1 MTTTKHTAHWTLEAL
16 AQAGVKTIVF
26 SPGSRNAPLI
36 IAAEALGTFEMMVL
50 GDERSAAF
58 HALGRSQVNG
68 TPVAVCCTS
77 GSALANY
84 YPAVLEAYY
93 AHVPLIVLSADRPE
107 DRINKGEGQTCV
119 QREFYEP
126 HVAASIQIDE
136 EDSYEQVQ
144 AALHYAIQAMHF
156 EMRPIHL
163 NVAFHEPLYE
173 QGEAPKSMRLEF
185 SADHFAK
192 HGLPES
198 VASPDFS
205 TFESV
210 AVIAGQLL
218 PTESQ
223 MVRMILDAGVDWT
236 LFADPMSGLLDHP
249 NAAPMEAL
257 LHLQPD
263 AVLSIGGQWIN
274 KKPKQYLRGLAI
286 KKHVHVDVFQ
296 CWDVLDANVEHIR
309 YSPNLLQRWKSAM
322 NFIQVR
328 PEGRSAVTLP
338 WSDAE
343 AFRAIVDRLDA
354 PSALHLGNSSVARYF
369 NYFPKRVALYGNRG
383 VAGIDGSLSTAV
395 GAALAEP
402 TRHHTI
408 ILGDQSFLYDHNAL
422 YAQELPQ
429 NLTICVLNNGIGGI
443 FDWLPGTASTG
454 ARARKIFAN
463 AQQVDLAS
471 LVKGFQVAYV
481 GVENEEELATALTS
495 VKGLTVI
502 DCKTEQSMNLSVLK
516 IMQEHGRT

>member
-1 MTTTKHTAHWTLEAL
+1 MTTDKAIAQWTIDAL

-58 HALGRSQVNG
+58 HALGRSQVTG

-93 AHVPLIVLSADRPE
+93 AHVPLIVLSADRPK
-107 DRINKGEGQTCV
+107 DRINRGEGQTCV
-119 QREFYEP
+119 QYEFYEP
-126 HVAASIQIDE
+126 HVVASIQIDD

-144 AALHYAIQAMHF
+144 AALQYAIQAMYF

-173 QGEAPKSMRLEF
+173 QGEASKSMKLEL
-185 SADHFAK
+185 SADHFVK
-192 HGLPES
+192 HGLSES
-198 VASPDFS
+198 IVLPDFS
-205 TFESV
+205 KFESV

-218 PTESQ
+218 PTESE
-223 MVRMILDAGVDWT
+223 MVRLILDAGVDWT
-236 LFADPMSGLLDHP
+236 LFADSMSGLLDHP
-249 NAAPMEAL
+249 NTAPMEAL
-257 LHLQPD
+257 LNVQPD

-286 KKHVHVDVFQ
+286 KKHAHVDVFQ

-309 YSPNLLQRWKSAM
+309 YSPNLLQRWKSAS

-328 PEGRSAVTLP
+328 HEGRSAVTLP

-343 AFRAIVDRLDA
+343 AFRGIVDHLDV
-354 PSALHLGNSSVARYF
+354 PSALHLGNSSIARYF

-402 TRHHTI
+402 ARHHTV

-422 YAQELPQ
+422 YSQELPQ
-429 NLTICVLNNGIGGI
+429 NLTICILNNGIGGI

-454 ARARKIFAN
+454 AKARKIFAN
-463 AQQVDLAS
+463 AQQVDLHS
-471 LVKGFQVAYV
+471 LVKGFNVAYAR
-481 GVENEEELATALTS
+481 VENEQELATALTS
-495 VKGLTVI
+495 MKCLTVI
-502 DCKTEQSMNLSVLK
+502 DCKTEQSMNLSALK
-516 IMQEHGRT
+516 IIQEHGKA

>member
-1 MTTTKHTAHWTLEAL
+1 MTTDKAIAQWTIDAL

-58 HALGRSQVNG
+58 HALGRSQVTG

-93 AHVPLIVLSADRPE
+93 AHVPLIVLSADRPK

-119 QREFYEP
+119 QHEFYEP
-126 HVAASIQIDE
+126 HVVASLQIDE

-144 AALHYAIQAMHF
+144 AALQYAIQAMHF

-163 NVAFHEPLYE
+163 NVAFNEPLYE
-173 QGEAPKSMRLEF
+173 QGEASRSMRLEL
-185 SADHFAK
+185 SADHFVK

-198 VASPDFS
+198 IVLPDFS
-205 TFESV
+205 KFKSV

-218 PTESQ
+218 STESE

-249 NAAPMEAL
+249 NTAPMEAL
-257 LHLQPD
+257 LTVQPD

-309 YSPNLLQRWKSAM
+309 YSPNLLQRWKSAS

-328 PEGRSAVTLP
+328 HEGRFAVTLP

-343 AFRAIVDRLDA
+343 AFCGIVDHLDVL
-354 PSALHLGNSSVARYF
+354 SALHLGNSSVARYF

-395 GAALAEP
+395 GAALTEP
-402 TRHHTI
+402 KRHHTV

-429 NLTICVLNNGIGGI
+429 NLTICILNNGIGGI

-454 ARARKIFAN
+454 AKAREIFAN
-463 AQQVDLAS
+463 AQQVDLHS
-471 LVKGFQVAYV
+471 LVKGFNVAYAR
-481 GVENEEELATALTS
+481 VENEQELATALTS
-495 VKGLTVI
+495 MKGLTVI
-502 DCKTEQSMNLSVLK
+502 DCKTERSLNLSALK
-516 IMQEHGRT
+516 IIQEHGKA

>member
-16 AQAGVKTIVF
+16 AQAGVKNIIF

-36 IAAEALGTFEMMVL
+36 IAAESLGTFEMTVL

-58 HALGRSQVNG
+58 HALGRSQVTV

-93 AHVPLIVLSADRPE
+93 AHAPLIILSADRPE
-107 DRINKGEGQTCV
+107 EFINKGEGQTCV

-136 EDSYEQVQ
+136 EDSFEQVQ
-144 AALHYAIQAMHF
+144 KALHYAIKAMHF

-163 NVAFHEPLYE
+163 NVAFHEPLYG
-173 QGEAPKSMRLEF
+173 QGEAPKSMQLELA
-185 SADHFAK
+185 ADQFVK

-205 TFESV
+205 KFESV
-210 AVIAGQLL
+210 AVVAGQLL
-218 PTESQ
+218 PKESE
-223 MVRMILDAGVDWT
+223 MVRMLLNEGVEWT

-249 NAAPMEAL
+249 NTAPMEAL
-257 LHLQPD
+257 LNLQPD

-274 KKPKQYLRGLAI
+274 KKPKQYLRGLGV

-309 YSPNLLQRWKSAM
+309 FSPNLLRHWKSAT

-328 PEGRSAVTLP
+328 HDERSAVTLP
-338 WSDAE
+338 WSDAG
-343 AFRAIVDRLDA
+343 AFRLIIDHLDA
-354 PSALHLGNSSVARYF
+354 QSVLHLGNSSVARYF
-369 NYFPKRVALYGNRG
+369 NYFPKHLALYGNRG

-395 GAALAEP
+395 GAALADP
-402 TRHHTI
+402 MRKHTV

-422 YAQELPQ
+422 YEQELPQ
-429 NLTICVLNNGIGGI
+429 NLTVCVLNNGIGGI

-454 ARARKIFAN
+454 SKAQKIFAN
-463 AQQVDLAS
+463 AQQVNLHS
-471 LVKGFQVAYV
+471 LVKAFNVAFV
-481 GVENEEELATALTS
+481 GVENEQELATALTS
-495 VKGLTVI
+495 VKRMTVI
-502 DCKTEQSMNLSVLK
+502 DCKTEQSMNLSALK
-516 IMQEHGRT
+516 IIQEHGRA

>member
-1 MTTTKHTAHWTLEAL
+1 MTTTKNTAHWTLEAL

-36 IAAEALGTFEMMVL
+36 IAAEALGAFEMVVL

-58 HALGRSQVNG
+58 QALGRSQVIEA
-68 TPVAVCCTS
+68 PVAVCCTS

-126 HVAASIQIDE
+126 HVAASIHINE

-144 AALHYAIQAMHF
+144 DVLHYAIQAMHF

-173 QGEAPKSMRLEF
+173 QGEAPKSIQLE
-185 SADHFAK
+185 STADRFTK
-192 HGLPES
+192 HGLSES
-198 VASPDFS
+198 IESPDFS
-205 TFESV
+205 EFESV

-218 PTESQ
+218 PAASE
-223 MVRMILDAGVDWT
+223 MVRMLLDEGVDWT
-236 LFADPMSGLLDHP
+236 LFADPMSGLLDHA
-249 NAAPMEAL
+249 NTAPMEAL
-257 LHLQPD
+257 LNLRPD

-274 KKPKQYLRGLAI
+274 KKPKQYLRRLGV

-296 CWDVLDANVEHIR
+296 CWDVLDANVEYLR
-309 YSPNLLQRWKSAM
+309 FSPNLLEHWKSAS

-328 PEGRSAVTLP
+328 HNEVSEVTLP
-338 WSDAE
+338 WSDAG
-343 AFRAIVDRLDA
+343 AFRGIVNQLDA
-354 PSALHLGNSSVARYF
+354 QSVLHLGNSSVARYF
-369 NYFPKRVALYGNRG
+369 NIFPIRLALYGNRG

-395 GAALAEP
+395 GAALAQP
-402 TRHHTI
+402 TCRHTV

-443 FDWLPGTASTG
+443 FDWLPGTATTG
-454 ARARKIFAN
+454 AEARKIFAN

-471 LVKGFQVAYV
+471 LVKAFNVAYV
-481 GVENEEELATALTS
+481 CVEDEQELATALTS

-502 DCKTEQSMNLSVLK
+502 DCKTEQSMNLSALK
-516 IMQEHGRT
+516 IIQEHGRA

>member
-16 AQAGVKTIVF
+16 AQAGMKTIIF

-36 IAAEALGTFEMMVL
+36 IAAEALGTFEMIVL

-58 HALGRSQVNG
+58 HALGRSQV
-68 TPVAVCCTS
+68 TRIPVAVCCTS

-126 HVAASIQIDE
+126 HVAASIQIDQ
-136 EDSYEQVQ
+136 EDSYDQVQ
-144 AALHYAIQAMHF
+144 AALQYAIQAMHF
-156 EMRPIHL
+156 EMRPIHF

-173 QGEAPKSMRLEF
+173 QGEAPKSMRLEL
-185 SADHFAK
+185 SEEHFAK
-192 HGLPES
+192 HGLRKS

-249 NAAPMEAL
+249 NAAPMEVL

-274 KKPKQYLRGLAI
+274 KKPKQYLRGLGI

-309 YSPNLLQRWKSAM
+309 YSPNLLQRWKSAT
-322 NFIQVR
+322 NFIQVPQNER
-328 PEGRSAVTLP
+328 TEVALP
-338 WSDAE
+338 WSDAA
-343 AFRAIVDRLDA
+343 AFRGIVDYLDV
-354 PSALHLGNSSVARYF
+354 PSVLHLGNSSVARYF
-369 NYFPKRVALYGNRG
+369 NYFPKHVALFGNRG

-395 GAALAEP
+395 GAALANP
-402 TRHHTI
+402 TRKHTV

-422 YAQELPQ
+422 YAQQLPQ
-429 NLTICVLNNGIGGI
+429 NLSICVLNNGIGGI
-443 FDWLPGTASTG
+443 FDWLPGTANTG
-454 ARARKIFAN
+454 MAARKVFAN
-463 AQQVDLAS
+463 AQHVDLES
-471 LVKGFQVAYV
+471 LVKAFNVAYAC
-481 GVENEEELATALTS
+481 VENEQELATALA
-495 VKGLTVI
+495 TVNGMTLI
-502 DCKTEQSMNLSVLK
+502 EFKTEQSMNLRALK
-516 IMQEHGRT
+516 IIQEHGKA

>member
-36 IAAEALGTFEMMVL
+36 IAAEALGTFEMIVL

-58 HALGRSQVNG
+58 HALGRSQVTG

-126 HVAASIQIDE
+126 HVAASIQINE

-144 AALHYAIQAMHF
+144 AALQYAIQAMYF

-163 NVAFHEPLYE
+163 NMAFHEPLYK
-173 QGEAPKSMRLEF
+173 QGEAPKSMQLELA
-185 SADHFAK
+185 ADHFVK
-192 HGLPES
+192 HGLTES

-205 TFESV
+205 KFESV
-210 AVIAGQLL
+210 AVIAGQLM
-218 PTESQ
+218 PKESE
-223 MVRMILDAGVDWT
+223 MVRMLLDEGIEWT
-236 LFADPMSGLLDHP
+236 LFADSMSGLLDHP
-249 NAAPMEAL
+249 NTAPMEAL

-274 KKPKQYLRGLAI
+274 KKPKQYLRGLEI
-286 KKHVHVDVFQ
+286 KKHVHVDLFQ

-309 YSPNLLQRWKSAM
+309 YVPSLLQDWKYAT

-328 PEGRSAVTLP
+328 HEGRPAVALP
-338 WSDAE
+338 WSDAR
-343 AFRAIVDRLDA
+343 AFRGIIDHLDDA
-354 PSALHLGNSSVARYF
+354 SVLYLGNSSIARYF
-369 NYFPKRVALYGNRG
+369 NYFPKHVALYGNRG
-383 VAGIDGSLSTAV
+383 IAGIDGSLSTAV
-395 GAALAEP
+395 GAAMAEP
-402 TRHHTI
+402 ARHHTV

-443 FDWLPGTASTG
+443 FDWLPGTATTG
-454 ARARKIFAN
+454 VKARKIFAN

-471 LVKGFQVAYV
+471 LVKGFQVAYHC
-481 GVENEEELATALTS
+481 VENERELATALTS
-495 VKGLTVI
+495 AKGLTVI
-502 DCKTEQSMNLSVLK
+502 DCKTEQSMNLSALK
-516 IMQEHGRT
+516 IMQEYGQA

>member
-1 MTTTKHTAHWTLEAL
+1 MTTDKAIAQWTIDAL

-58 HALGRSQVNG
+58 HALGRSQVTG

-93 AHVPLIVLSADRPE
+93 AHVPLIVLSADRPK
-107 DRINKGEGQTCV
+107 DRINRGEGQTCV
-119 QREFYEP
+119 QYEFYEP
-126 HVAASIQIDE
+126 HVVASIQIDE
-136 EDSYEQVQ
+136 EDSYKEVQ
-144 AALHYAIQAMHF
+144 ATLQYAIKAMHF

-173 QGEAPKSMRLEF
+173 QGEASKSMQLEL

-198 VASPDFS
+198 IVLPDFRK
-205 TFESV
+205 FESV

-218 PTESQ
+218 PTESE

-249 NAAPMEAL
+249 NTAPMEAL
-257 LHLQPD
+257 LNVQPD

-309 YSPNLLQRWKSAM
+309 YSPNLLQRWKSAS

-328 PEGRSAVTLP
+328 HEGRSAVILP

-343 AFRAIVDRLDA
+343 AFRGIVHHLDV

-369 NYFPKRVALYGNRG
+369 NYFPKRLALYGNRG

-402 TRHHTI
+402 ARHHTV

-429 NLTICVLNNGIGGI
+429 NLTICILNNGIGGI

-454 ARARKIFAN
+454 AKARKIFAN
-463 AQQVDLAS
+463 AQQVDLHS
-471 LVKGFQVAYV
+471 LVKGFNVAYAL
-481 GVENEEELATALTS
+481 VENEQELATAQTS
-495 VKGLTVI
+495 MKGLTVI
-502 DCKTEQSMNLSVLK
+502 DCKTERSMNLSALK
-516 IMQEHGRT
+516 IIQEHGKA

>member
-36 IAAEALGTFEMMVL
+36 IAAEALGTFEMTVL

-58 HALGRSQVNG
+58 HALGRSQMTH
-68 TPVAVCCTS
+68 TPIALCCTS

-126 HVAASIQIDE
+126 HVAASIQINE

-144 AALHYAIQAMHF
+144 EVLHYAIQAMHF

-163 NVAFHEPLYE
+163 NVAFDEPLYE
-173 QGEAPKSMRLEF
+173 QGAVPKFMQLE
-185 SADHFAK
+185 STADHFAK

-198 VASPDFS
+198 IEPTDFS
-205 TFESV
+205 EFKSV
-210 AVIAGQLL
+210 AVVAGQLL
-218 PTESQ
+218 PKESE
-223 MVRMILDAGVDWT
+223 MVRMLLNEGVDWT
-236 LFADPMSGLLDHP
+236 LFADPMSGLLDHR
-249 NAAPMEAL
+249 NTAPMEAL

-274 KKPKQYLRGLAI
+274 KKPKQYLRGLGV

-296 CWDVLDANVEHIR
+296 YWDVLDANVEHIR
-309 YSPNLLQRWKSAM
+309 YSPNLLQHWKSAT
-322 NFIQVR
+322 NFIQV
-328 PEGRSAVTLP
+328 PQNEDPAVTLP
-338 WSDAE
+338 WSDAG
-343 AFRAIVDRLDA
+343 AFRGIVDHLDA
-354 PSALHLGNSSVARYF
+354 SSVLHLGNSSVARYF

-383 VAGIDGSLSTAV
+383 AAGIDGSLSTAV

-402 TRHHTI
+402 ARHHTV

-429 NLTICVLNNGIGGI
+429 NLTICILNNGIGGI
-443 FDWLPGTASTG
+443 FDWLPGTATTG
-454 ARARKIFAN
+454 AQARKIFAN

-471 LVKGFQVAYV
+471 LVKAFNVAYV
-481 GVENEEELATALTS
+481 CVENKQELATALTS
-495 VKGLTVI
+495 AKGLTVI
-502 DCKTEQSMNLSVLK
+502 DCKTEQSVNLSALQ
-516 IMQEHGRT
+516 IIQEHGNA

>member
-1 MTTTKHTAHWTLEAL
+1 MTTDKAIAQWTINAL
-16 AQAGVKTIVF
+16 AQVGVKTIVF
-26 SPGSRNAPLI
+26 SPGSRNAPLV
-36 IAAEALGTFEMMVL
+36 IAAEAQGTFEMMVL

-58 HALGRSQVNG
+58 HALGRSQVTG

-93 AHVPLIVLSADRPE
+93 AHVPLIVLSADRPK

-119 QREFYEP
+119 QHEFYEP
-126 HVAASIQIDE
+126 HVVASIQIDE
-136 EDSYEQVQ
+136 EDSYKQVQ
-144 AALHYAIQAMHF
+144 AALQYAIQAMHF

-173 QGEAPKSMRLEF
+173 QCEASKYMQLEL
-185 SADHFAK
+185 SVDHFAK

-198 VASPDFS
+198 IVSPDFS
-205 TFESV
+205 KFESV

-218 PTESQ
+218 PTESE

-249 NAAPMEAL
+249 NTAPMEAL
-257 LHLQPD
+257 LNVQPD

-286 KKHVHVDVFQ
+286 QKHVHVDVFQ

-309 YSPNLLQRWKSAM
+309 YSPNLLQRWKSAS

-328 PEGRSAVTLP
+328 YEGRSIVTLP

-343 AFRAIVDRLDA
+343 AFRGIVVHLDVL
-354 PSALHLGNSSVARYF
+354 SILHLGNSSVARYF

-402 TRHHTI
+402 ARHHTVV
-408 ILGDQSFLYDHNAL
+408 LGDQSFLYDHNAL

-429 NLTICVLNNGIGGI
+429 NLTICVLNNSIGGI

-454 ARARKIFAN
+454 AEARKIFAN
-463 AQQVDLAS
+463 AQEVDLAS
-471 LVKGFQVAYV
+471 LVKAFNVAYI
-481 GVENEEELATALTS
+481 GVDDEQELAKALTS

-502 DCKTEQSMNLSVLK
+502 DCKTEQSVNLSALK
-516 IMQEHGRT
+516 IIQEHGKA

>member
-36 IAAEALGTFEMMVL
+36 IAAEALGTFEMIVL

-58 HALGRSQVNG
+58 HALGRSQVTG
-68 TPVAVCCTS
+68 TRVAVCCTS

-119 QREFYEP
+119 QQDFYEP
-126 HVAASIQIDE
+126 HVAASIQIDQ
-136 EDSYEQVQ
+136 EDSYDQVQ
-144 AALHYAIQAMHF
+144 AALQYAIQAMHF
-156 EMRPIHL
+156 EMRPIHF

-173 QGEAPKSMRLEF
+173 RGEAPKSMRLEL
-185 SADHFAK
+185 SEDHFAK
-192 HGLPES
+192 HGLRES
-198 VASPDFS
+198 EASPDFS
-205 TFESV
+205 AFESV

-218 PTESQ
+218 PTESE
-223 MVRMILDAGVDWT
+223 MVRMILDAGVNWT

-249 NAAPMEAL
+249 NTAPMEAL
-257 LHLQPD
+257 LQVKPD

-274 KKPKQYLRGLAI
+274 KKPKQYLRSLGI

-309 YSPNLLQRWKSAM
+309 FSPNLLQRWKSTT
-322 NFIQVR
+322 NFIQVPQNKR
-328 PEGRSAVTLP
+328 PEVALP
-338 WSDAE
+338 WSDAA
-343 AFRAIVDRLDA
+343 AFRGIVDRLDDV
-354 PSALHLGNSSVARYF
+354 SVLHLGNSSVARYF
-369 NYFPKRVALYGNRG
+369 NYFPKHVALFGNRG

-402 TRHHTI
+402 ARHHTV

-429 NLTICVLNNGIGGI
+429 NLTICILNNGIGGI
-443 FDWLPGTASTG
+443 FDWLPGTATTG
-454 ARARKIFAN
+454 AKARKIFAN

-471 LVKGFQVAYV
+471 LVKAFNVAYV
-481 GVENEEELATALTS
+481 GVENERELATALTS

-502 DCKTEQSMNLSVLK
+502 DCKTEQSMNLSALN
-516 IMQEHGRT
+516 IMQEHGQA

>member
-1 MTTTKHTAHWTLEAL
+1 MTTDKAIAQWTIDAL

-58 HALGRSQVNG
+58 HALGRSQVTG

-93 AHVPLIVLSADRPE
+93 AHVPLIVLSADRPK

-119 QREFYEP
+119 QYEFYEP
-126 HVAASIQIDE
+126 HVVASIQIDE

-144 AALHYAIQAMHF
+144 AALQYAIQAMHF

-163 NVAFHEPLYE
+163 NVAFNEPLYE
-173 QGEAPKSMRLEF
+173 QGEASKSMQLEL
-185 SADHFAK
+185 STDHFLK

-198 VASPDFS
+198 IVLPDFS
-205 TFESV
+205 KFESV

-218 PTESQ
+218 PTESE

-249 NAAPMEAL
+249 NTAPMEAL
-257 LHLQPD
+257 LNVQPD

-274 KKPKQYLRGLAI
+274 KKPKQYLRGLTI

-309 YSPNLLQRWKSAM
+309 YSPNLLQRWKSAS
-322 NFIQVR
+322 NFIQV
-328 PEGRSAVTLP
+328 PHEGRSAETLP

-343 AFRAIVDRLDA
+343 AFRGIVDHLDVL
-354 PSALHLGNSSVARYF
+354 SALHLGNSSVARYF

-402 TRHHTI
+402 ARHHTV

-429 NLTICVLNNGIGGI
+429 NLTICILNNGIGGI

-454 ARARKIFAN
+454 AKARKIFAN
-463 AQQVDLAS
+463 AQQVDLHS
-471 LVKGFQVAYV
+471 LVKGFNVAYAR
-481 GVENEEELATALTS
+481 VENEEELATALTS
-495 VKGLTVI
+495 MKGLTVI
-502 DCKTEQSMNLSVLK
+502 DCKTEQSMNLSALK
-516 IMQEHGRT
+516 IMQEHGKA

>member
-1 MTTTKHTAHWTLEAL
+1 MTTDKAIAQWTIDAL

-58 HALGRSQVNG
+58 HALGRSQVTG

-93 AHVPLIVLSADRPE
+93 AHVPLIVLSADRPK

-119 QREFYEP
+119 QHEFYEP
-126 HVAASIQIDE
+126 HVVASIQIDE
-136 EDSYEQVQ
+136 EDSYKEVQ
-144 AALHYAIQAMHF
+144 ATLQYVVQAMHF

-173 QGEAPKSMRLEF
+173 QGEASKSMKLEL
-185 SADHFAK
+185 SADHFVK
-192 HGLPES
+192 YGLSES
-198 VASPDFS
+198 IVLPDFS
-205 TFESV
+205 KFESV

-218 PTESQ
+218 PTESE

-249 NAAPMEAL
+249 NTAPMEAL
-257 LHLQPD
+257 LNVQPD

-274 KKPKQYLRGLAI
+274 KKPKQSLRGLAI

-309 YSPNLLQRWKSAM
+309 YSPNLLQRWKSAS

-328 PEGRSAVTLP
+328 HEGRSAVTLP

-343 AFRAIVDRLDA
+343 AFRGIVDHLDV
-354 PSALHLGNSSVARYF
+354 PSALHLGNSSVARYL

-402 TRHHTI
+402 ARHHTV

-429 NLTICVLNNGIGGI
+429 NLTICILNNGIGGI

-454 ARARKIFAN
+454 AKARKIFAN
-463 AQQVDLAS
+463 AQQVDLHS
-471 LVKGFQVAYV
+471 LVKGFNVAYAR
-481 GVENEEELATALTS
+481 VENEQELATALTS
-495 VKGLTVI
+495 MKGLTVI
-502 DCKTEQSMNLSVLK
+502 DCKTEQSMNLSALK
-516 IMQEHGRT
+516 IIQEHGKA